1 MNTSIEELEKKIEEN
16 TKNIIG
22 NANRIESNL
31 SKIQENSYAL
41 EIVKDYKRSNQRLYI
56 IIILLILSIVILG
69 IHHIIGC

>member
-1 MNTSIEELEKKIEEN
+1 MDIKELEKKIEEN
-16 TKNIIG
+16 KQDIIS

-41 EIVKDYKRSNQRLYI
+41 EIVKDYKKSNQRLFAV
-56 IIILLILSIVILG
+56 IILLIIAIITLG